1 MCSHGVEEMGYRGV
15 YSASGGETSQ
25 QNQPCLGGHVT
36 QVAESSAGD
45 KEKGTDPLSFAEQ
58 AGTELIWPFPTH
70 PQKMAEYGKG
80 GLELSVYNSVTSTLT
95 I

>member
-1 MCSHGVEEMGYRGV
+1 MGYRGA

-25 QNQPCLGGHVT
+25 QNQLCLGGHVT
-36 QVAESSAGD
+36 QVAESNAGD

-58 AGTELIWPFPTH
+58 AGTELIWPFPSHLERWQNT
-70 PQKMAEYGKG
+70 ERG
-80 GLELSVYNSVTSTLT
+80 GLELSVYNSVTSTLA

>member
-1 MCSHGVEEMGYRGV
+1 MGSRGV

-25 QNQPCLGGHVT
+25 QNQLCLGGHVT